1 MICNAVAV
9 FTQVRDWW
17 RRRQLSGDARAGDW
31 ARAENRRLQRSF
43 MRRQWRVLGGAVAA
57 VTIVTTAVLL
67 FVHDA
72 FQRGFIVGGAVAG
85 TLLGL
90 AILVMQA
97 TGTAPKSM
105 GAAAEQWTASEL
117 RPLRKSGWRLVNHF
131 SLRASSDIDHVL
143 VGPGGVIA
151 VETKWSARGWTVDP
165 PEERVLQAVRRVQRD
180 AKILRLWQPLRAVS
194 PEADAVVFLWGGT
207 AGHSPGEQGSL
218 TRIDDVTIVVG
229 SEAAR
234 RWRAT
239 YQRRSDRRLFDG
251 EQVDRMW
258 RVLEH
263 HARRRDSHDR
273 QSTPAPRSALS
284 LYVAAVV
291 LTAVGVGCF
300 WLNLRLFA
308 ALTATAWLWGLAN
321 VPLLAIL
328 ILARRVA
335 KVRLIVTAALTGVSA
350 AAVLG
355 AAAVIY
361 DAVAY

>member
-1 MICNAVAV
+1 ML
-9 FTQVRDWW
+9 TKVRDWW
-17 RRRQLSGDARAGDW
+17 RRRQLSGDARAGEW
-31 ARAENRRLQRSF
+31 ARAEARRLQWSF
-43 MRRQWRVLGGAVAA
+43 IRRQRRVLAGAVVA
-57 VTIVTTAVLL
+57 VTIVTTVVLL

-72 FQRGFIVGGAVAG
+72 FQRGFIVGAAVAG

-117 RPLRKSGWRLVNHF
+117 RPLRRNGWRLVNHF

-143 VGPGGVIA
+143 VGSGGVIA

-165 PEERVLQAVRRVQRD
+165 PEERVIQIVQRLQRD
-180 AKILRLWQPLRAVS
+180 VKVLRLWQPLRAVG
-194 PEADAVVFLWGGT
+194 PEVDAVVFLWGGS
-207 AGHSPGEQGSL
+207 AAHNPGEQGSL

-234 RWRAT
+234 QWRASC
-239 YQRRSDRRLFDG
+239 QPRSGRRLFGD
-251 EQVDRMW
+251 EQVDQMW

-273 QSTPAPRSALS
+273 LSTPAPRSVLS
-284 LYVAAVV
+284 LCVAAAV
-291 LTAVGVGCF
+291 LITVGVGCF
-300 WLNLRLFA
+300 WLNLQLFV
-308 ALTATAWLWGLAN
+308 ALNSVWLWGLAN
-321 VPLLAIL
+321 VPLLGIP

-335 KVRLIVTAALTGVSA
+335 KVRLIATAAFTGLSA
-350 AAVLG
+350 ASVLG
-355 AAAVIY
+355 AAAAIY
-361 DAVAY
+361 TAAAH